1 MIKDHE
7 GEEKKK
13 KLMLCQQKSR
23 IKPSYSFFF
32 FGHQLG
38 VHNLKH
44 MWINCQDDSQ
54 ESQVATFFL
63 ECARE
68 LGIIAL
74 IEGEG
79 VRKHAKKQEVG
90 VNFY

>member
-1 MIKDHE
+1 
-7 GEEKKK
+7 
-13 KLMLCQQKSR
+13 MLCQQKSR